1 MRTFIHIISLWLL
14 TGFTAN
20 AEALQVITSTTDLA
34 ALSKAI
40 GGEHVQVK
48 SLTPGSRDPH
58 YAVAKP
64 SMIRQLHRA
73 DLLVIVGADLE
84 TGWLPALLQ
93 SARNPRAY
101 PGQQGHLDLS
111 THVSLLGRAQQP
123 VSRAMGD
130 VHGQGNPHYWL
141 DPANQRLMA
150 RAIKARLASLDPAHA
165 DDYRTA
171 LLNFEHTLNERMQHW
186 KNQLANLKNQ
196 PVIAYHN
203 SFIYLAQAFG
213 FRIVDEIEPQPGIA
227 PSAASLAELV
237 STIQRQQIALLIME
251 PYYER
256 RSAQFIQQHTDIKLA
271 VLPQSVGAKEDIKT
285 MFELFDAIVETLT
298 QTLKN

>member
-1 MRTFIHIISLWLL
+1 MRSFIHIISLWLL
-14 TGFTAN
+14 TGFTAQ
-20 AEALQVITSTTDLA
+20 AGALQVITSTTDLA
-34 ALSKAI
+34 ALSKTI
-40 GGEHVQVK
+40 GGKHIQVK

-93 SARNPRAY
+93 SARNPRVY

-111 THVSLLGRAQQP
+111 TQVSLLGRTQQP
-123 VSRAMGD
+123 LSRAMGD
-130 VHGQGNPHYWL
+130 VHSQGNPHYWL
-141 DPANQRLMA
+141 DPANQLLMA
-150 RAIKARLASLDPAHA
+150 RAISARLTALDPAHT
-165 DDYRTA
+165 DDYRAA
-171 LLNFEHTLNERMQHW
+171 LLDFEHTLNQRMQHW
-186 KNQLANLKNQ
+186 QSQLARLKGQ

-213 FRIVDEIEPQPGIA
+213 FKIVDEIEPQPGIA

-237 STIQRQQIALLIME
+237 TTIQREQIALLIME

-256 RSAQFIQQHTDIKLA
+256 RSAQFLQQHTDIRLA
-271 VLPQSVGAKEDIKT
+271 VLPQSVGAEDDINT
-285 MFELFDAIVETLT
+285 MFDLFDAIVETLS
-298 QTLKN
+298 QTLEH